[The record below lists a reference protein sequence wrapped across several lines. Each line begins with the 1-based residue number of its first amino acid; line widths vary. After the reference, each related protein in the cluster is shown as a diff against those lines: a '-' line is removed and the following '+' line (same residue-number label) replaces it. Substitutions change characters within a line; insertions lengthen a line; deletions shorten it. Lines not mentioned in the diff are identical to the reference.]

1 MKLRIPLIGLCLVAS
16 LAIAAGA
23 GVKDPFRGD
32 AFHALVAAQDIEL
45 QQALE
50 GLGLEVRGNL
60 VTGPLDPFFDGDDDT
75 ARLMSLPRVVC
86 PDLDERTRVASD
98 IENAD
103 VFSRVKMTA
112 YDDGPMKGDAAGFR
126 GVVVEL
132 RHAGERHR
140 LLLTTVQ
147 QTRWLIWVRDV
158 AAAGVFDVATDAFDR
173 YAVVVSDYLYA
184 VDQALAA
191 ADTMPLPPGPPADLT
206 EEAAFYPPRPPYVID
221 GYQNYKDL
229 IEAHEDVDTDFA
241 RGITAFVPGD
251 SLREA
256 MIEGAPAA
264 AWPNKEEPL
273 IQHEY
278 RKFFDRGGD
287 VAALGTL
294 TAEMI
299 PHLERGEYFFA
310 VGLSGKI
317 RFGYETPREEV
328 DRIERETGRKMARA
342 NHAFLFPG
350 EPVLSAGAF
359 IVADDLTGHRT
370 ILVANA
376 QSGHYFYSNVTA
388 TIRED
393 ITDRSDEYLMTLGH
407 FLAALERLGVPT
419 GGLVLSKMGGAGI

>member
-1 MKLRIPLIGLCLVAS
+1 MKCRAYLLALYAIVS
-16 LAIAAGA
+16 LAVVAGA
-23 GVKDPFRGD
+23 GVKDPFQGD
-32 AFHALVAAQDIEL
+32 AFHALVAAQDTEL

-50 GLGLEVRGNL
+50 ALGLEARGNL
-60 VTGPLDPFFDGDDDT
+60 VTGPLNPFFEGDEET

-86 PDLDERTRVASD
+86 PDLEERAQVAAD
-98 IENAD
+98 IENAKA
-103 VFSRVKMTA
+103 FSRVRLTA
-112 YDDGPMKGDAAGFR
+112 YEEHPMTGGAAGFR

-132 RHAGERHR
+132 RTGGDRHR

-158 AAAGVFDVATDAFDR
+158 AATGVADVTAGGFDR
-173 YAVVVSDYLYA
+173 YAVVVSDYLRA

-191 ADTMPLPPGPPADLT
+191 ADTMPAPPGPPSGLP

-221 GYQNYKDL
+221 GYQNYKNL
-229 IEAHEDVDTDFA
+229 IKAHEDVDTDFA

-256 MIEGAPAA
+256 MIEGAPAS

-278 RKFFDRGGD
+278 REFFDRGGD

-299 PHLERGEYFFA
+299 PQLERGEYFFA
-310 VGLSGKI
+310 VGLTGKI

-350 EPVLSAGAF
+350 EPV
-359 IVADDLTGHRT
+359 
-370 ILVANA
+370 
-376 QSGHYFYSNVTA
+376 
-388 TIRED
+388 
-393 ITDRSDEYLMTLGH
+393 
-407 FLAALERLGVPT
+407 
-419 GGLVLSKMGGAGI
+419 